1 MWLSP
6 TADSG
11 GCTDC
16 RFAPTWAI
24 LGGCMHRIDRYLTTL
39 IVLVIGLAPLVGH
52 GQTTP
57 PGAPTSGRQ
66 PILVLGAGDELSMH
80 VFGQSNMDTTTYI
93 ADDGTIQVPLAGP
106 VHVSGLSPAQAAH
119 AIETA
124 LQKGQF
130 LVRPHV
136 SVTILKSSSQEV
148 SVLGEVERA
157 GVYPI
162 QSNTT
167 LLDLLAQA
175 GGETNQGADTI
186 FILRTGPDGAIHRL
200 PVNLQGLA
208 ETGAAPEAAQITLR
222 GGDKV
227 FVPRAPEI
235 FVMGAVHSPGKLKLS
250 QGMTVL
256 EAVAHAGGITDM
268 GSTHRILIRRPQPD
282 GKYREISARLTDTV
296 APGDIV
302 TVRERIF

>member
-1 MWLSP
+1 M
-6 TADSG
+6 
-11 GCTDC
+11 
-16 RFAPTWAI
+16 R
-24 LGGCMHRIDRYLTTL
+24 RIDRYLKTL
-39 IVLVIGLAPLVGH
+39 IVLVMGLAPLMGH
-52 GQTTP
+52 AQAGQATAP
-57 PGAPTSGRQ
+57 AGARQ
-66 PILVLGAGDELSMH
+66 PILVLGPGDEVSMH
-80 VFGQSNMDTTTYI
+80 VFGQSNMDTTTYV

-106 VHVSGLSPAQAAH
+106 VHISGLSPSGAAR
-119 AIETA
+119 AIEVA
-124 LQKGQF
+124 LRKGQF
-130 LVRPHV
+130 LVNPHV
-136 SVTILKSSSQEV
+136 SITILKSNSQEV
-148 SVLGEVERA
+148 SVLGQVERP
-157 GVYPI
+157 GMYPI

-175 GGETNQGADTI
+175 GGETNQGADTV

-208 ETGAAPEAAQITLR
+208 ATGTAPEAAQITLR

-235 FVMGAVHSPGKLKLS
+235 FVMGDVHSPGKFKLS

-256 EAVAHAGGITDM
+256 EAVAQAGGITDM

-282 GKYREISARLTDTV
+282 GKYRDISARLTDPV
-296 APGDIV
+296 EPDDIV

>member
-1 MWLSP
+1 M
-6 TADSG
+6 
-11 GCTDC
+11 
-16 RFAPTWAI
+16 R
-24 LGGCMHRIDRYLTTL
+24 RIDRYLTTL
-39 IVLVIGLAPLVGH
+39 IVLVIGLAPLLGH
-52 GQTTP
+52 GQTTE
-57 PGAPTSGRQ
+57 PGSPTSDRQ
-66 PILVLGAGDELSMH
+66 PILVLGPGDEVTLH

-106 VHVSGLSPAQAAH
+106 VHVAGLSPAAASH

-124 LQKGQF
+124 LKKGQF
-130 LVRPHV
+130 LVDPHV
-136 SVTILKSSSQEV
+136 SITIMKSSSQEV
-148 SVLGEVERA
+148 SVLGQVSRP
-157 GVYPI
+157 GMFPI

-175 GGETNQGADTI
+175 GGETSQGADTV
-186 FILRTGPDGAIHRL
+186 FILRTGPDGVIHRL
-200 PVNLQGLA
+200 PVNLAGLA
-208 ETGAAPEAAQITLR
+208 EAGTAPEAAQITLR

-235 FVMGAVHSPGKLKLS
+235 FVMGDVHTPGKFKLT

-256 EAVAHAGGITDM
+256 EAVAHAGGITEM

-282 GKYREISARLTDTV
+282 GKYRAISARLTDPV
-296 APGDIV
+296 AAGDIV